1 MQVAF
6 RTFSSVSSVFYAN
19 FGRAYAAQSFCPT
32 WPGSTTNA
40 GPAQLLRRGIIA
52 DKKSRRKDSAA
63 FGRPGAK
70 GLNLAHAIA
79 RGLTGRVHL
88 LGKHGLSRSAA
99 PPRRCLFSS
108 PKSLDRGMSAA
119 GANMKSLRAATLLVP
134 LRHLVAGF
142 AGALL
147 AAAAIGGSQ
156 AQGVVKSKYGDWE
169 IRCETPAGASAE
181 QCALIQSVVA
191 EDKSNVNLVVIV
203 LKTVD
208 GKSRL
213 LRVIAPLG
221 VLLPNG
227 LGLKVDETDIGRAGF
242 VKCLPTGCV
251 AEVVMDDKL
260 IEQLRTGKMATF
272 IIHQVPEEGIGL
284 PLNLQ
289 GFKEGYSKLP

>member
-1 MQVAF
+1 
-6 RTFSSVSSVFYAN
+6 
-19 FGRAYAAQSFCPT
+19 
-32 WPGSTTNA
+32 
-40 GPAQLLRRGIIA
+40 
-52 DKKSRRKDSAA
+52 
-63 FGRPGAK
+63 
-70 GLNLAHAIA
+70 
-79 RGLTGRVHL
+79 
-88 LGKHGLSRSAA
+88 
-99 PPRRCLFSS
+99 
-108 PKSLDRGMSAA
+108 
-119 GANMKSLRAATLLVP
+119 MKPLRAATFAFP

-142 AGALL
+142 AGAVL
-147 AAAAIGGSQ
+147 AAACASESF
-156 AQGVVKSKYGDWE
+156 AQGAVKSKYGDWE
-169 IRCETPAGASAE
+169 IRCETPAGATAE

-227 LGLKVDETDIGRAGF
+227 LGLKIDETDIGRAGF

-260 IEQLRTGKMATF
+260 IDQLKTGKTATF

-284 PLNLQ
+284 PLTLQ

>member
-1 MQVAF
+1 MKLMRVA
-6 RTFSSVSSVFYAN
+6 TFF
-19 FGRAYAAQSFCPT
+19 
-32 WPGSTTNA
+32 
-40 GPAQLLRRGIIA
+40 
-52 DKKSRRKDSAA
+52 
-63 FGRPGAK
+63 
-70 GLNLAHAIA
+70 
-79 RGLTGRVHL
+79 
-88 LGKHGLSRSAA
+88 
-99 PPRRCLFSS
+99 
-108 PKSLDRGMSAA
+108 
-119 GANMKSLRAATLLVP
+119 VP

-147 AAAAIGGSQ
+147 AMGGAGDGR

-169 IRCETPAGASAE
+169 IRCETPAGASTE

-203 LKTVD
+203 LKTSD

-227 LGLKVDETDIGRAGF
+227 LGLKIDETDIGRAGF

-260 IEQLRTGKMATF
+260 IEQLKAGKTATF

-284 PLNLQ
+284 PLTLQ

>member
-1 MQVAF
+1 M
-6 RTFSSVSSVFYAN
+6 N
-19 FGRAYAAQSFCPT
+19 P
-32 WPGSTTNA
+32 
-40 GPAQLLRRGIIA
+40 
-52 DKKSRRKDSAA
+52 
-63 FGRPGAK
+63 
-70 GLNLAHAIA
+70 
-79 RGLTGRVHL
+79 
-88 LGKHGLSRSAA
+88 
-99 PPRRCLFSS
+99 
-108 PKSLDRGMSAA
+108 
-119 GANMKSLRAATLLVP
+119 LRAATFPIP

-142 AGALL
+142 AGTFL
-147 AAAAIGGSQ
+147 AIAGAGESH
-156 AQGVVKSKYGDWE
+156 AQGAVKSKYGDWE
-169 IRCETPAGASAE
+169 IRCETPAGAKAE

-191 EDKSNVNLVVIV
+191 EDKNNVNLVVIV

-227 LGLKVDETDIGRAGF
+227 LGLKIDETDIGRAGF

-260 IEQLRTGKMATF
+260 IDQLRTGKTATF

-284 PLNLQ
+284 PLTLQ